1 MSSRAHV
8 VVVGA
13 GFGGLACAQ
22 ALARADVDV
31 TLIDRRNHHLFQPL
45 LYQVAT
51 CGLSPSQIAV
61 PIRSILR
68 KQDNVRV
75 LLAEVAHI
83 DLDARRV
90 CFSPELEI
98 ASLRYDYLMLAPG
111 SAPDYGGQTHWAEH
125 APALKSVDDAL
136 EIRRRVLLAF
146 EAAELEADP
155 ARRAQLLSFLIV
167 GGGPTGVEM
176 AAAIAE
182 LARAALKRDY
192 HWARP
197 NDVRVVVVER
207 GARLLPALSPELSEQ
222 AVERLAA
229 LGVHVRTQT
238 IVAEVEPWGV
248 LLRSGERLRADTV
261 FWAAGVTGSPLLA
274 ALSPEPTRDRDGRA
288 LVREDCSLPGF
299 GEVFVIG
306 DAACLFGASG
316 SALTANSAVARQAGA
331 YVGKL
336 IGAEL
341 ADSRPN
347 ARVPFVYVD
356 KGQMVTLGRGH
367 ALVQRGRKRLS
378 GRAAWWVWLF
388 SHIYYLVSFG
398 NRAAALFA
406 WARAYLRFGSGAR
419 VITAD
424 GLDSETNRL
433 SDPGFD
439 ESPLRL
445 AR

>member
-1 MSSRAHV
+1 M
-8 VVVGA
+8 
-13 GFGGLACAQ
+13 
-22 ALARADVDV
+22 
-31 TLIDRRNHHLFQPL
+31 FQPL

-68 KQDNVRV
+68 KQANVRV

-90 CFSPELEI
+90 CFNPKLEI
-98 ASLRYDYLMLAPG
+98 ASLRYDYLVLAPG
-111 SAPDYGGQTHWAEH
+111 SAPDYSGQAHWPAY
-125 APALKSVDDAL
+125 APALKNVDDAL

-146 EAAELEADP
+146 EAAEHETDP
-155 ARRAQLLSFLIV
+155 AKRAQLLSFLIV
-167 GGGPTGVEM
+167 GGGSTGVEM

-182 LARAALKRDY
+182 LARSALKRDY
-192 HWARP
+192 HWARA

-207 GARLLPALSPELSEQ
+207 GPRLLPAFSPELSVQ

-238 IVAEVEPWGV
+238 AVEDVEPWGV

-274 ALSPEPTRDRDGRA
+274 AMSPEVERDRQGRA

-316 SALTANSAVARQAGA
+316 SALAAVSAVARQAGA

-336 IGAEL
+336 ISAEL
-341 ADSRPN
+341 ADPAPQ

-367 ALVQRGRKRLS
+367 ALAQFQRRHLS

-406 WARAYLRFGSGAR
+406 WGRAYLRFGRGAR

-424 GLDSETNRL
+424 GLPSDASRL
-433 SDPGFD
+433 SDPGLED
-439 ESPLRL
+439 SPLRL